1 MSVNDV
7 LAKLASGEITQDEAK
22 VLIDAATVVVDNP
35 AKGVSV
41 RVSEKGAVCVY
52 GTGRFPVSL
61 YPSQWDKVIAVLDEI
76 KQNMELARPIA
87 DKRKA
92 A

>member
-1 MSVNDV
+1 MSVNEI
-7 LAKLASGEITQDEAK
+7 LAKVASGEITQDEAK
-22 VLIDAATVVVDNP
+22 GLIDKAMVVVDNT
-35 AKGVSV
+35 KGVSV
-41 RVSEKGAVCVY
+41 KVSEKGAVCVY

-76 KQNMELARPIA
+76 KEKMEVARPIA